1 MGVGGLH
8 EGVSGLGCMK
18 GSVGSTKSFKES
30 FSQPFM
36 FQGEGGNQGAR
47 QALEAVFEG
56 LGLPN
61 ASEAQASQGGGEGE
75 QGGEGEN
82 TGGSGGEGEQ
92 ERQEREEREQ
102 QEQEEDAYEQMLLEN
117 AGKFLAPLLFMCF
130 VSPS

>member
-1 MGVGGLH
+1 
-8 EGVSGLGCMK
+8 
-18 GSVGSTKSFKES
+18 
-30 FSQPFM
+30 M

-92 ERQEREEREQ
+92 ERQEREEREEREQ

-117 AGKFLAPLLFMCF
+117 AGKFLAPPLVMCF